1 MKRLI
6 FETIGLFL
14 GFILFVFVIGSLVG
28 CTNNHIEAHT
38 PTGESLGCD
47 RFRVVEGSYD
57 SEAILVDTE
66 TGVEYL
72 WIHATGYTG
81 GLTVLVDHTGEPL
94 IAPGF
99 KDY

>member
-14 GFILFVFVIGSLVG
+14 GFTLFIFVIGSLVG
-28 CTNNHIEAHT
+28 CTDNNIEAHT

-47 RFRVVEGSYD
+47 RFRVVEGNYD

-66 TGVEYL
+66 TGVEYF
-72 WIHATGYTG
+72 WHRTGYAG
-81 GLTVLVDHTGEPL
+81 GLTVIVDYQGKPL

-99 KDY
+99 KDYL